1 MNAFME
7 IVRFECRYQ
16 LRSPL
21 FIIVASVFFLMT
33 FLGMAS
39 DAVQIGGNDSALNL
53 NSNFAIIQTQLVFSV
68 IGMFPAIAFVAN
80 AITRDFEVRTA
91 EVLFA
96 SGVRPKPFVLGRF
109 IGGTVFA
116 MLTGFAALLG
126 TLVGTLAPW
135 LDPERIGEF
144 TLSPYAFTLLVLI
157 IPNYFFVCATF
168 FTLAALFRS
177 MAAAYGAALVFI
189 VGYGVLTAFGG
200 PEDLWWAVYADPFGG
215 TAFGEVFR
223 YATVHE
229 RNFELPQLLGDNALL
244 ANRALWS
251 AVGLLCLAVTAWRY
265 RFALNGP
272 SRKKKSAS
280 DRSPHTFDALTV
292 TVAHPRLLD
301 QFLSQL
307 RMDYR
312 GVLRSA
318 PFYILLAMGMLNV
331 TAVIFGST
339 SLPYDTN
346 SYPVTSLML
355 RAIEGA
361 FLFFVLMIVV
371 YYAGE
376 LVYRERSSRVAD
388 ILDATPYANG
398 VIVTAKIVALW
409 SIIATLLLMVMLTS
423 ISIQLSLGFT
433 ELQPLL
439 YLTDLFIINGL
450 FFALLAVLAVFVT
463 VLTGNRWLGMLGMIL
478 VFLGTS
484 AAESFGFEHNLYLF
498 STPNTVYS
506 DLNGYGHFFAP
517 WAWFTLYWAV
527 FCVILVLVSHLL
539 FPRGHVFTIHERLK
553 LASARA
559 SGSVRIML
567 GFSVIALM
575 TTGAWIFYNTNVLN
589 EYRIEDDF
597 ELGQAEY
604 EKKYRHYLGQPLPQ
618 ADSIEATVDIFPEE
632 RRLRSAGTVVL
643 RNTHD
648 KPINAFA
655 FTVNPL
661 LDIEKMEVAG
671 ASITESDEHLGHYLL
686 TFNPPLPTGATT
698 IANYTFE
705 WRNPGFVNS
714 RPNNRI
720 VENGTFVDSTEI
732 LPVIGYDPSRELKN
746 NNKRRDHDLPPVVRM
761 AKLGDPAWLGS
772 TQFGVSQRTDF
783 KVTISTSPD
792 QIAIAPGY
800 LHKEWRAN
808 GRRYFEYAMDAPIWP
823 FFSFMSA
830 RYEVRKDH
838 WNDVA
843 LEVYHHPAHAWNVD
857 VMMNSAKKSIDYFS
871 REFSPYQYRQF
882 RIIEFPRYA
891 TFAQSFPNTIPFSES
906 IGFITDVRDRKD
918 INLTFYVTAHEMAHQ
933 WWGHQV
939 VGADM
944 QGATVIVETLAQYSA
959 LMVMEKE
966 YGADYMRRFIKF
978 EMDSYL
984 SSRGG
989 ELIEELPLLLTE
1001 NQPYLHYRKGS
1012 VVMYALRNEIGETN
1026 LNRAL
1031 KHFLNRFAFK
1041 SAPFPTAQDLLDDI
1055 RACAPAESQALIT
1068 DLFERITLY
1077 DLEVTDAKVVER
1089 DGKQQTTITIEA
1101 SKFTADGKGVESASL
1116 LDQWVDIALLPQADP
1131 DIHDNVLPRPLVLE
1145 RHRLVT
1151 GKNKVRIDS
1160 TSRPVRVVVDP
1171 YLKLIDRK
1179 PDNNIWTL

>member
-1 MNAFME
+1 MSALIE
-7 IVRFECRYQ
+7 VIRFECRYQ

-21 FIIVASVFFLMT
+21 FIIVASIFFLMT

-53 NSNFAIIQTQLVFSV
+53 NSNFAIIQTQLVFSI

-80 AITRDFEVRTA
+80 AITRDQEVRTA

-116 MLTGFAALLG
+116 MLTGLAALAG
-126 TLVGTLAPW
+126 TLLGTLAPW
-135 LDPERIGEF
+135 LDQARIGAF
-144 TLSPYAFTLLVLI
+144 ALSPYVFTLLVLI
-157 IPNYFFVCATF
+157 IPNTFFVCATF

-177 MAAAYGAALVFI
+177 MAAAYAAALAFI
-189 VGYGVLTAFGG
+189 VAYGVMSAFSG

-215 TAFGEVFR
+215 TAFGEAFR
-223 YATVHE
+223 YATVYE
-229 RNFELPQLLGDNALL
+229 RNFELPHVFGENALL
-244 ANRALWS
+244 ANRAIWS
-251 AVGLLCLAVTAWRY
+251 TVGLICLAVTAWRY
-265 RFALNGP
+265 RFALSGP
-272 SRKKKSAS
+272 GRKKKQER
-280 DRSPHTFDALTV
+280 DKTPHTAARFSGGV
-292 TVAHPRLLD
+292 PRPGLMD

-318 PFYILLAMGMLNV
+318 PFYVLLAMGMLNV

-339 SLPYDTN
+339 DQPYDTN
-346 SYPVTSLML
+346 SYPVTGLML
-355 RAIEGA
+355 RAIEGG
-361 FLFFVLMIVV
+361 FLFFVLMVVV

-376 LVYRERSSRVAD
+376 LVYRERSFRVAD

-398 VIVTAKIVALW
+398 IIVAAKIVALW
-409 SIIATLLLMVMLTS
+409 SIIATLLAVVMLTG
-423 ISIQLSLGFT
+423 IVIQLSLGFT
-433 ELQPLL
+433 EVQPLL
-439 YLTDLFIINGL
+439 YLQGLFVVNGF

-463 VLTGNRWLGMLGMIL
+463 VLAGDRWIGMLGMIL
-478 VFLGTS
+478 VFLGLS

-498 STPNTVYS
+498 STPDTMYS
-506 DLNGYGHFFAP
+506 DMNGYGHFIKP

-527 FCVILVLVSHLL
+527 FCVILILVSHLL
-539 FPRGHVFTIHERLK
+539 FPRGRVFTLHERLK
-553 LASARA
+553 QARDRTTVGVRVSMGLA
-559 SGSVRIML
+559 
-567 GFSVIALM
+567 VIALIA
-575 TTGAWIFYNTNVLN
+575 TGSWIFYNTNVLN
-589 EYRIEDDF
+589 EYRVEDDI
-597 ELGQAEY
+597 ESRQAEY

-618 ADSIEATVDIFPEE
+618 ADSVEATVDIYPDE
-632 RRLRSAGTVVL
+632 RRLRSTGTVVL
-643 RNTHD
+643 RNTQD

-655 FTVNPL
+655 LAVNPL
-661 LDIEKMEVAG
+661 LDIEKLEVAG
-671 ASITESDEHLGHYLL
+671 AAITESDKRLGHYLL
-686 TFNPPLPTGATT
+686 TFTQPLPTGATT
-698 IANYTFE
+698 IANYAFE

-714 RPNNRI
+714 RPNNRV

-732 LPVIGYDPSRELKN
+732 LPVTGYDPGRELQN
-746 NNKRRDHDLPPVVRM
+746 NNKRREHDLPPVVRM
-761 AKLGDPAWLGS
+761 AKLGDPNWLGES
-772 TQFGVSQRTDF
+772 QFGVSQRTEF

-792 QIAIAPGY
+792 QTAIAPGY
-800 LHKEWRAN
+800 LRKEWQAN
-808 GRRYFEYAMDAPIWP
+808 GRRFFEYAMDAPIWP

-830 RYEVRKDH
+830 RYEVRRDH

-857 VMMNSAKKSIDYFS
+857 VMMSSARKSLDYFS
-871 REFSPYQYRQF
+871 REFSPYQYKQF

-891 TFAQSFPNTIPFSES
+891 TFAQSFPNTIPFSEA
-906 IGFITDVRDRKD
+906 IGFISDVRDKKD

-939 VGADM
+939 AGAAM
-944 QGATVIVETLAQYSA
+944 QGETVIVETLAQYSA

-978 EMDSYL
+978 EMDRYL
-984 SSRGG
+984 ASRGG

-1012 VVMYALRNEIGETN
+1012 VVMYALRNEIGEAN

-1031 KHFLNRFAFK
+1031 KNFLNRFAFK
-1041 SAPFPTAQDLLDDI
+1041 GPPFPTAQDLLNDI
-1055 RACAPAESQALIT
+1055 RACAPARSQALVT

-1077 DLEVTDAKVVER
+1077 DLEITDAEVAAN

-1101 SKFTADGKGVESASL
+1101 SKFTADGKGVETPTP
-1116 LDQWVDIALLPQADP
+1116 LDQWVDIALLPEADP
-1131 DIHDNVLPRPLVLE
+1131 DTHDNVLPKPLVLS

-1151 GKNKVRIDS
+1151 GKNEVHI
-1160 TSRPVRVVVDP
+1160 TSITRPVRVVVDP
-1171 YLKLIDRK
+1171 YLKLIDRN
-1179 PDNNIWTL
+1179 PDNNIKTL